1 MKQPLVQP
9 EFAMTTPPLRSTMGA
24 AVNFIGLEKQYGA
37 VRALMPTTLEI
48 MSGEF
53 FAIIGPSGSGKST
66 LLGVTAGFIPA
77 SAGQILVNGRDLVG
91 EPPYTRNIGMVF
103 QNYSL
108 FPHMTVAENIAFPLK
123 MRGKPTAEIDG
134 KVARM
139 LDAVRLSD
147 FGSRRPQQLSGG
159 QQQRVAL
166 ARAAVYDPLLLL
178 MDEPLGA
185 LDKNLREEMQE
196 EIKGFQAAIGT
207 TVIYVTHDQQE
218 AACMADRIAVMNNG
232 AIIQIATPRELYEN
246 PRTSFVA
253 SFLGEANLMK
263 VEQITGG
270 GVNGCTARV
279 TGGRI
284 VRTSSTML
292 PASPSVLLVR
302 PENIM
307 IGDERGVAENRFS
320 GVISDVVYTAGSVRY
335 RVRLGDDLI
344 LTVRVPSRHGIVL
357 QALGDA
363 VTVAW
368 RASDT
373 IIVGEEG

>member
-1 MKQPLVQP
+1 
-9 EFAMTTPPLRSTMGA
+9 
-24 AVNFIGLEKQYGA
+24 
-37 VRALMPTTLEI
+37 
-48 MSGEF
+48 
-53 FAIIGPSGSGKST
+53 
-66 LLGVTAGFIPA
+66 
-77 SAGQILVNGRDLVG
+77 
-91 EPPYTRNIGMVF
+91 MVF

-108 FPHMTVAENIAFPLK
+108 FPHMSVAENIAFPLK
-123 MRGKPTAEIDG
+123 MRGRPAAEITG

-139 LDAVRLSD
+139 LQAVRLAG
-147 FGSRRPQQLSGG
+147 FGDRRPQQLSGG

-196 EIKGFQAAIGT
+196 EIKRFQAAIGT

-218 AACMADRIAVMNNG
+218 AACMADRIAVMNSG
-232 AIIQIATPRELYEN
+232 TIIQIATPRELYEN
-246 PRTSFVA
+246 PRTTFVA

-263 VEQITGG
+263 IEQIAGSG
-270 GVNGCTARV
+270 ISGCTARV
-279 TGGRI
+279 LGGRI
-284 VRTSSTML
+284 VRTASTTL
-292 PASPSVLLVR
+292 PPSRSALLVR
-302 PENIM
+302 PENIS
-307 IGDERGVAENRFS
+307 IGDERAAENCFP

-335 RVRLGDDLI
+335 RVRLGDDLV

-357 QALGDA
+357 HAVGDA

-373 IIVGEEG
+373 ILVAEEG